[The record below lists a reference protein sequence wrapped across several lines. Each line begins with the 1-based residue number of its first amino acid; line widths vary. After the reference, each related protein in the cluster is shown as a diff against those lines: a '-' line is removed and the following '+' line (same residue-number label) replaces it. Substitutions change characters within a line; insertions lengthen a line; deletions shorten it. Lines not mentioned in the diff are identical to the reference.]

1 MTTQLVHDISALDRA
16 HQASDQTI
24 INELKKQRD
33 LFKKAFYAFVEELKQ
48 LEIEKTT
55 LQERLVVKIESQNPS
70 KDVVK
75 NQPASDITV
84 PNSLIKEPDS
94 EGQSESLDL
103 MTEIQ
108 TTVTVIDEQD
118 SKTEVLTQEII
129 EKCTQQRDIYKNGLH
144 QLKQQVEASSKELR
158 LLEEQLAKQAA
169 SKKIEESD
177 ADALARDVS
186 KVKISRITSRDKDAV
201 LHNLIMML
209 YQEKNPTV
217 DLDKLNDKDPD
228 LIKAAQEALNII
240 EMDMP
245 SGQRTDPMGYQL
257 ILRSLLSSKE
267 RNVTHKS
274 LVQQGSKKSFAEVER
289 ETNSVIAQ
297 AKAIFAQF
305 YNKRQRQLQARKK
318 QSEDEAQYADFPFNS
333 VAFLAG
339 QLCLLQ
345 KILEGCKSKLDPKN
359 TKILEVEKEL
369 KNIQSVQAS
378 FFALLKKCRLP
389 KSRF

>member
-1 MTTQLVHDISALDRA
+1 MTTQLVHDISALDQA

-33 LFKKAFYAFVEELKQ
+33 LFKTAFYAFAEELKQ
-48 LEIEKTT
+48 LEVQKNS
-55 LQERLVVKIESQNPS
+55 LQERLVVKITAQNPS
-70 KDVVK
+70 KDSDTIPDM
-75 NQPASDITV
+75 PASADLPAHVSQESIAA
-84 PNSLIKEPDS
+84 PN
-94 EGQSESLDL
+94 L
-103 MTEIQ
+103 MAEIQ
-108 TTVTVIDEQD
+108 TTVIEIDNHEPKIQ
-118 SKTEVLTQEII
+118 ELTRETI
-129 EKCTQQRDIYKNGLH
+129 EKCAQQRDIYKNGLY
-144 QLKQQVEASSKELR
+144 QLKREVEESVKEIR

-186 KVKISRITSRDKDAV
+186 NVKISRITSRDRDAV
-201 LHNLIMML
+201 LHNLILML

-217 DLDKLNDKDPD
+217 DLDKLNEKDPD
-228 LIKAAQEALNII
+228 LIKSAQEALNLI

-245 SGQRTDPMGYQL
+245 LTQRTDPMGYQS
-257 ILRSLLSSKE
+257 IIRSLLSSKE

-297 AKAIFAQF
+297 AKGIFAQF
-305 YNKRQRQLQARKK
+305 YSKRQRQLQTRKK
-318 QSEDEAQYADFPFNS
+318 QLEDEAQYADFPFNS

-345 KILEGCKSKLDPKN
+345 KILEGCKSKLDPKSS
-359 TKILEVEKEL
+359 KIIEVEKEL